1 MNFIPL
7 LLSILV
13 KSVFA
18 TKVDDSVHYFVTF
31 DRIENELAGIQ
42 LLEEN
47 EKLLKD
53 SSLRISTPR
62 NENYICRFPEVYR
75 ILCLLYSSVVFQS
88 SRDASSYTGPSPDEL
103 IASIYKDKL
112 CSYRVDPY
120 WTYELCHGRYIVQ
133 YHEEKELRGVGRTSE
148 YYLGNL
154 HVDYATKGSPDNH
167 DIPPKK
173 IIDGEERA
181 YFPVLYN
188 QGTTCDITGKPR
200 TTIVKYNA
208 HIQIHSLSEV
218 SSCNYE
224 VIVLTN
230 RICTHPAYKPK
241 EKRNQEIVCYNTHG
255 GEIVK
260 PLSLVQLEDYHRDT
274 FKRVCFQVMQNAIDI
289 VVLLKEEFSIT
300 TTDEVTE
307 FSMEGGKTT
316 DEFQPQSE
324 RQKVFKLSGQKS
336 RNSSFLKFVLDVFV
350 SHSTMNCLYYTICSR
365 YKSVDTLANNRLIVE
380 DTVNRIISGSECIY
394 GGEGW
399 WKYEFC
405 YGKNVSKDFLQL
417 CRYPLL
423 QNPLMFHLINRTT
436 TILILKFRI
445 VLQYHQ
451 EPNGDRTEILLGVFD
466 EAVHKAWIDEDK
478 THRSPKKVRAHT
490 EFFSSSIK
498 FGPITISFSLKSR
511 LQSNNQVVQIS
522 HLYSKGDI
530 CHELNAHRNV
540 EVNLRCKTAGSPLAI
555 SLSLTE
561 PKLCQYILV
570 IESERFCEPLQYA
583 DEYGRIAVE
592 PVHENG
598 LPGVGPL

>member
-1 MNFIPL
+1 MDL
-7 LLSILV
+7 VLLSLSVLV
-13 KSVFA
+13 RAVVA
-18 TKVDDSVHYFVTF
+18 AKVDDSVHYFVRF
-31 DRIENELAGIQ
+31 DRLENELDGIQ

-47 EKLLKD
+47 ERALSGD
-53 SSLRISTPR
+53 VDSLRIATQR
-62 NENYICRFPEVYR
+62 NENYICKFPVGYT
-75 ILCLLYSSVVFQS
+75 SN
-88 SRDASSYTGPSPDEL
+88 SRDATSYTGPSPAEL
-103 IASIYKDKL
+103 IAAIYKDKL

-154 HVDYATKGSPDNH
+154 HLDYATKNSLDDPNT
-167 DIPPKK
+167 PPKK

-200 TTIVKYNA
+200 TTVVKYVCDENA

-230 RICTHPAYKPK
+230 RICAHPAYKPK
-241 EKRNQEIVCYNTHG
+241 EKKNQEIVCYNTHG
-255 GEIVK
+255 GDVVK
-260 PLSLVQLEDYHRDT
+260 PLSLIQLEEYHRDT
-274 FKRVCFQVMQNAIDI
+274 FKR
-289 VVLLKEEFSIT
+289 EFSLIRTDKVMEFT
-300 TTDEVTE
+300 T
-307 FSMEGGKTT
+307 EGAKATT

-324 RQKVFKLSGQKS
+324 KQRLYKLSGEK
-336 RNSSFLKFVLDVFV
+336 
-350 SHSTMNCLYYTICSR
+350 R
-365 YKSVDTLANNRLIVE
+365 YQSVDTLANNRLVVE

-405 YGKNVSKDFLQL
+405 YGRS
-417 CRYPLL
+417 
-423 QNPLMFHLINRTT
+423 
-436 TILILKFRI
+436 

-466 EAVHKAWIDEDK
+466 EAVHKAWIDEDRA
-478 THRSPKKVRAHT
+478 HRSPKK
-490 EFFSSSIK
+490 
-498 FGPITISFSLKSR
+498 
-511 LQSNNQVVQIS
+511 SNNRVIQIS

-540 EVNLRCKTAGSPLAI
+540 EVHLRCKTAGSPLAI
-555 SLSLTE
+555 SLSLAE
-561 PKLCQYILV
+561 PKLCQYVLA

-583 DEYGRIAVE
+583 DEYGHIALE
-592 PVHENG
+592 PVNENR
-598 LPGVGPL
+598 LPGFGTL

>member
-1 MNFIPL
+1 MNFIHF

-13 KSVFA
+13 KSVFVS
-18 TKVDDSVHYFVTF
+18 KVDDSVHYFVTF

-53 SSLRISTPR
+53 GSLRISTPR
-62 NENYICRFPEVYR
+62 NENYICRFPEG
-75 ILCLLYSSVVFQS
+75 STSS
-88 SRDASSYTGPSPDEL
+88 SRDASSYTGPLPDEL

-224 VIVLTN
+224 VIVLTS

-241 EKRNQEIVCYNTHG
+241 EKKNQEIVCYNTHG

-274 FKRVCFQVMQNAIDI
+274 FKRVCFQVITVKGGEYIQ
-289 VVLLKEEFSIT
+289 EFSIT

-307 FSMEGGKTT
+307 FSMEGGKTA
-316 DEFQPQSE
+316 DELRPQSE
-324 RQKVFKLSGQKS
+324 RQKLFKLSGQK
-336 RNSSFLKFVLDVFV
+336 K
-350 SHSTMNCLYYTICSR
+350 
-365 YKSVDTLANNRLIVE
+365 YKSVDTLANNRLVVE
-380 DTVNRIISGSECIY
+380 DTVNRILSGSECIY

-405 YGKNVSKDFLQL
+405 YGKS
-417 CRYPLL
+417 
-423 QNPLMFHLINRTT
+423 
-436 TILILKFRI
+436 

-466 EAVHKAWIDEDK
+466 EVVHKAWVDEDK
-478 THRSPKKVRAHT
+478 IHRSPKKVRALT
-490 EFFSSSIK
+490 EFFPSLVECGSIA
-498 FGPITISFSLKSR
+498 ISLLLKSR

-555 SLSLTE
+555 SLSLAE

-592 PVHENG
+592 PLQESG
-598 LPGVGPL
+598 LPGFRPL